1 MREREET
8 PGERRQRAN
17 AACAATVRSWLT
29 VCLSALRVPPPRL
42 CFFIGMTSYGYST
55 LKDETWLPPQLGG
68 KGDVATA
75 WNGWP
80 YSVISDSV
88 KRYYLLELSYHA
100 HSLVFHVI
108 TVKRNDFIEMTLH
121 HTCAVLLVIFSYFAN
136 WVRIGSLVLFL
147 HDIADVM
154 AYSVKAVVDTKYTAL
169 TLSAY
174 AGLLVA
180 WGYTRLYVFPFHVI
194 SHSMIPDSPQSF
206 VWVTS
211 YFMIWT
217 LQMLH
222 IYWYVLFL
230 IMGYRFAVSGK
241 TVDIQQKAGAAD
253 GSYVDYHKR
262 RDSDAVA
269 PAAQE
274 ADARRTNDG
283 AEENGEDEPL
293 KPQPLRTRS
302 QKKSKRAE

>member
-1 MREREET
+1 MRLCFV
-8 PGERRQRAN
+8 RA
-17 AACAATVRSWLT
+17 
-29 VCLSALRVPPPRL
+29 LSPRL

-88 KRYYLLELSYHA
+88 KKYYLLELSYHA

-194 SHSMIPDSPQSF
+194 AHSMIPDSPKSF
-206 VWVTS
+206 VWITS

-222 IYWYVLFL
+222 IYWYILFL

-241 TVDIQQKAGAAD
+241 TVDIQQKAGAED

-262 RDSDAVA
+262 RDSDAA
-269 PAAQE
+269 PAATKE
-274 ADARRTNDG
+274 KELCIGGRRTSDD
-283 AEENGEDEPL
+283 AEDQNATDSPL
-293 KPQPLRTRS
+293 KPTPLRTRS

>member
-1 MREREET
+1 M
-8 PGERRQRAN
+8 
-17 AACAATVRSWLT
+17 CV
-29 VCLSALRVPPPRL
+29 
-42 CFFIGMTSYGYST
+42 
-55 LKDETWLPPQLGG
+55 LP
-68 KGDVATA
+68 V
-75 WNGWP
+75 WF
-80 YSVISDSV
+80 
-88 KRYYLLELSYHA
+88 R
-100 HSLVFHVI
+100 
-108 TVKRNDFIEMTLH
+108 
-121 HTCAVLLVIFSYFAN
+121 
-136 WVRIGSLVLFL
+136 VRIGSLVLFL

-194 SHSMIPDSPQSF
+194 AHSMIPGSPQSF
-206 VWVTS
+206 VWITS

-222 IYWYVLFL
+222 IYWYILFL

-262 RDSDAVA
+262 RDSDA
-269 PAAQE
+269 AAAEDAGGDE
-274 ADARRTNDG
+274 AAEG
-283 AEENGEDEPL
+283 ALVQPT
-293 KPQPLRTRS
+293 PLRTRS

>member
-1 MREREET
+1 ML
-8 PGERRQRAN
+8 PGW
-17 AACAATVRSWLT
+17 VR
-29 VCLSALRVPPPRL
+29 
-42 CFFIGMTSYGYST
+42 
-55 LKDETWLPPQLGG
+55 
-68 KGDVATA
+68 
-75 WNGWP
+75 
-80 YSVISDSV
+80 
-88 KRYYLLELSYHA
+88 
-100 HSLVFHVI
+100 
-108 TVKRNDFIEMTLH
+108 
-121 HTCAVLLVIFSYFAN
+121 
-136 WVRIGSLVLFL
+136 VRIGSLVLFL

-194 SHSMIPDSPQSF
+194 AHSMIPGSPQSF
-206 VWVTS
+206 VWITS

-222 IYWYVLFL
+222 IYWYILFL

-262 RDSDAVA
+262 RDSDA
-269 PAAQE
+269 AA
-274 ADARRTNDG
+274 ADAEESAAAAEAEG
-283 AEENGEDEPL
+283 ALVQPT
-293 KPQPLRTRS
+293 PLRTRS